1 MIAHRCHA
9 PLQAGH
15 PVRRSLS
22 VKRKRLWNTGC
33 PVEPGNDKKKL
44 EPSGL
49 CELDFNPQLNFG
61 QHRVETWIAGG
72 GLQIGRSIA

>member
-1 MIAHRCHA
+1 MRSAATTPRARISRRKAIHHCHA

-15 PVRRSLS
+15 PVRRGLS

-44 EPSGL
+44 ELSGL
-49 CELDFNPQLNFG
+49 CQLDFNPQLN
-61 QHRVETWIAGG
+61 
-72 GLQIGRSIA
+72 L